1 MSPTEQNNEFEALL
15 LYLQQSR
22 GFDFTG
28 YKRSTLMRRVQKR
41 MSQVSIGDFTEYLD
55 YLQVHPEEF
64 AQLFNTILINVTSFF
79 RDPDA
84 WTYLGREVLPRV
96 MESKGQDEPIRCWCA
111 GTASG
116 EEAYSLAIM
125 LTEALGVE
133 QFRHRVKIYA
143 TDVDEEA
150 LAQARLAGHS
160 SREIEAVPQHLVER
174 YFELIGTRYAFR
186 NDLRRSLIFGRHDLV
201 QDAPISRL
209 DLLVC
214 RNTLMYFTAE
224 TQARVLARL
233 HYALNDGGYLFLG
246 KAEMLLTHTNLFTPV
261 DLRHRLFTKVPK
273 VTLRDRLMVVSQAGN
288 PEASHHLGRQIRML
302 ELVNDAMPAAQV
314 VVDASGHVVLV
325 NERARTWFRL
335 NPRDVG
341 RPLQDLEVS
350 YRPLELRSL
359 IEQAY
364 SERRQV
370 SVLNIERR
378 NGDTDVQFLDLYV
391 TPLLENDHGV
401 LGASIIFAEVTHFHR
416 LQEELERSRQELET
430 AYEELQST
438 NEELETTNEE
448 LQSTVEE
455 LETTNEELQSS
466 NEELETMNEELES
479 TNSELQAIN
488 GELRQRT
495 EEVEEVNA
503 FMESVL
509 GGLQLGVVVVDSEL
523 RVKMWYGRSEDL
535 WGLRAGEVYDQP
547 LMGLDI
553 GLPLNEVRSLVR
565 SVLASEGEIHER
577 VLDAT
582 NRRGRT
588 IRCRV
593 VASVGAMVSG
603 DTPNVVLLMEELKR
617 S

>member
-1 MSPTEQNNEFEALL
+1 MSPTEQNADFESLL
-15 LYLQQSR
+15 EYLRQSR

-41 MSQVSIGDFTEYLD
+41 MGTVAIHDFAEYMD
-55 YLQVHPEEF
+55 YLQVHPDEF
-64 AQLFNTILINVTSFF
+64 AQLFNTILINVTSFL

-84 WTYLGREVLPRV
+84 WAFLAQEVLPRILDRK
-96 MESKGQDEPIRCWCA
+96 EADEPIRCWCA
-111 GTASG
+111 GVASG
-116 EEAYSLAIM
+116 EEAYSLAIL
-125 LTEALGVE
+125 LTEALGVD
-133 QFRHRVKIYA
+133 QLRQRVKIYA
-143 TDVDEEA
+143 TDIDEEA
-150 LAQARLAGHS
+150 LSQARLAGYPA
-160 SREIEAVPQHLVER
+160 RDLEAVPQEYIDR
-174 YFELIGTRYAFR
+174 YFELMGARYVFR
-186 NDLRRSLIFGRHDLV
+186 GELRRSLIFGRHDLV

-224 TQARVLARL
+224 TQTRVLARL
-233 HYALNDGGYLFLG
+233 HYALNDTGFLFLG
-246 KAEMLLTHTNLFTPV
+246 KAEMLLTHTNLFSPV
-261 DLRHRLFTKVPK
+261 DLRHRMFAKVPK
-273 VTLRDRLMVVSQAGN
+273 VSLRDRLLVVSQAAHPEVGN
-288 PEASHHLGRQIRML
+288 HLGRQIRMF
-302 ELVNDAMPAAQV
+302 ELVNDAMPAAEIV
-314 VVDASGHVVLV
+314 IDASGTVVLT
-325 NERARTWFRL
+325 NERARSLFRL

-350 YRPLELRSL
+350 YRPLEMRS
-359 IEQAY
+359 IIDQAY
-364 SERRQV
+364 TEGRQIVV
-370 SVLNIERR
+370 SNIERHS
-378 NGDTDVQFLDLYV
+378 GDAEVQFLDLCV
-391 TPLLENDHGV
+391 TPLLENDHDV
-401 LGASIIFAEVTHFHR
+401 LGASIIFTDVTRFHR

-438 NEELETTNEE
+438 NEELETTIEE

-488 GELRQRT
+488 GEVRQRT
-495 EEVEEVNA
+495 GEVEQVNV

-523 RVKMWYGRSEDL
+523 RVKMWYGRSEEL
-535 WGLRAGEVYDQP
+535 WGLRPSEVYDQP
-547 LMGLDI
+547 LMGLDF
-553 GLPLNEVRSLVR
+553 GLPLTEIRALVR
-565 SVLASEGEIHER
+565 RTLSEGSSQDI

-593 VASVGAMVSG
+593 VASASGVSENG
-603 DTPNVVLLMEELKR
+603 SPNVVLLMEEMKR
-617 S
+617 G

>member
-1 MSPTEQNNEFEALL
+1 MSPTEQNADFESLL

-28 YKRSTLMRRVQKR
+28 YKRSTLMRRVLKR
-41 MSQVSIGDFTEYLD
+41 MGSVGLNEFSDYLD
-55 YLQVHPEEF
+55 YLQVHPDEF
-64 AQLFNTILINVTSFF
+64 AQLFNTILINVTSFL
-79 RDPDA
+79 RDPEA
-84 WTYLGREVLPRV
+84 WAFVAREVLPRILDG
-96 MESKGQDEPIRCWCA
+96 KDADEPIRCWCA
-111 GTASG
+111 GAASG
-116 EEAYSLAIM
+116 EEAYSLAV
-125 LTEALGVE
+125 LLAEALGVE
-133 QFRHRVKIYA
+133 QFRQRVKIYA

-150 LAQARLAGHS
+150 LAQARLAGYP
-160 SREIEAVPQHLVER
+160 SRELEPLPSDLLER
-174 YFELIGTRYAFR
+174 YFELAGARYVFR
-186 NDLRRSLIFGRHDLV
+186 AELRRSLIFGRHDLV

-233 HYALNDGGYLFLG
+233 HYALSDTGFLFLG

-261 DLRHRLFTKVPK
+261 DLRHRLFARVPK
-273 VTLRDRLMVVSQAGN
+273 VSLRDRLMVVSQAGHPDAGN
-288 PEASHHLGRQIRML
+288 HLGRQIRML
-302 ELVNDAMPAAQV
+302 ELVNDAMPAAEIVIDSSGQV
-314 VVDASGHVVLV
+314 VMT
-325 NERARTWFRL
+325 NERARAWFRL
-335 NPRDVG
+335 NTRDVG

-359 IEQAY
+359 LDQAY

-370 SVLNIERR
+370 CVSNIERR
-378 NGDTDVQFLDLYV
+378 NGEAEVQFIDLCV
-391 TPLLENDHGV
+391 TPLLENDDGI
-401 LGASIIFAEVTHFHR
+401 LGASIIFTDVTRFHR

-448 LQSTVEE
+448 LQS
-455 LETTNEELQSS
+455 S

-479 TNSELQAIN
+479 TNSDLQATN

-495 EEVEEVNA
+495 DEVEQVNS

-509 GGLQLGVVVVDSEL
+509 GGLQLGVVVVDADL

-535 WGLRAGEVYDQP
+535 WGLRASEVYDQS
-547 LMGLDI
+547 LMTLDI

-565 SVLASEGEIHER
+565 TTVADMASHEA
-577 VLDAT
+577 VVDAT

-593 VASVGAMVSG
+593 VASLSG
-603 DTPNVVLLMEELKR
+603 MSETGTPSIVLLMEEIR
-617 S
+617 RG